1 MVQLKSIKDPTDLL
15 ASFNFSQKTPKSKC
29 SSCVSG
35 PDLSSTC
42 SHRVV
47 VLGKTLNSH
56 KASLHPGVYMSNSD
70 LSRQRD
76 RMQLNNIPSSD

>member
-35 PDLSSTC
+35 GGTYKWPANDPGPQMIPVPQMIPGPEMIPANGVAKNREW
-42 SHRVV
+42 RV
-47 VLGKTLNSH
+47 LYEWSMDFL
-56 KASLHPGVYMSNSD
+56 
-70 LSRQRD
+70 
-76 RMQLNNIPSSD
+76 